1 MKIFRRFR
9 NESPDSIM
17 EAYIRKQP
25 PSYWEQLHSS
35 YSVIKELITVTQSN
49 DRQTAYFLLDDILAK
64 STREKYMIG
73 VVLNRFVEIVTE
85 VGTKQQKRAV
95 KKLGLNSAY
104 LALLTDFED
113 LKTQY
118 ESFHSATMRTNSA
131 V

>member
-1 MKIFRRFR
+1 MKISRWFR

-25 PSYWEQLHSS
+25 PSYWQQLHLS
-35 YSVIKELITVTQSN
+35 YSVIKELITVSQSKEH
-49 DRQTAYFLLDDILAK
+49 QTMYFLLDDILAK

-85 VGTKQQKRAV
+85 VGTKQQKQAV
-95 KKLGLNSAY
+95 EKLGLNSAY
-104 LALLTDFED
+104 LRLLKDLED

-118 ESFHSATMRTNSA
+118 DSFQSATVRSNSA